1 LQHGDHLAVWFDTT
15 QKFSLV
21 HEHPD
26 YTSGSRGP
34 HTRGH
39 LTDYTKMLRWSWDY
53 DDKQHKVYNCYLEK
67 NTEEQKAPCISTG
80 ADKRG
85 SFTIGE
91 TFAVD
96 AYVATYKSN
105 TTESEHETIVQSGST
120 SKVVEQVSRG
130 KVRRED
136 TESFFMDRMSFY
148 DLNEVCALVL
158 CKTLQPALFFPRPP
172 LTQRSSLFLPSAPPV
187 KRHVVHKSF
196 MHALS
201 QLLYVIQSA
210 SNCAVLFVA

>member
-1 LQHGDHLAVWFDTT
+1 MPVRRAVEGALEQRAIPSVHSVFSSFYSDNVVEHGRQHDHPEEYRHGDHLAVWIDTT

-21 HEHPD
+21 HEHPE

-67 NTEEQKAPCISTG
+67 TTEEQKAPCISTG

-96 AYVATYKSN
+96 AYVATYKSS

-130 KVRRED
+130 KVRRND

-148 DLNEVCALVL
+148 DLNEAPIDAKVFAV
-158 CKTLQPALFFPRPP
+158 
-172 LTQRSSLFLPSAPPV
+172 PSECPT
-187 KRHVVHKSF
+187 R
-196 MHALS
+196 
-201 QLLYVIQSA
+201 
-210 SNCAVLFVA
+210 